1 MHINYGRMRLRP
13 STCYLLL
20 QLADVREGSV
30 VLDPMGGVGTIAIE
44 AKWSELQSDTTA
56 QAEMNCHSNPFK
68 IATGVDLRVLLEPS
82 R

>member
-44 AKWSELQSDTTA
+44 AKWSELQSDARTRL
-56 QAEMNCHSNPFK
+56 K
-68 IATGVDLRVLLEPS
+68 LR
-82 R
+82 